1 MITDAIKSIVE
12 AEDASAAE
20 IKKAE
25 AKRSE
30 IISNAEI
37 QADSVRK
44 TGSENVRKFLSE
56 QNSQSLQQAN
66 DASSKEEAAICGNI
80 DAEIEQNQQNAQKAI
95 DFVVEKLI

>member
-37 QADSVRK
+37 QADSLRKMGSEKVRK
-44 TGSENVRKFLSE
+44 YLSE
-56 QNSQSLQQAN
+56 QNSQSMQQAH
-66 DASSKEEAAICGNI
+66 DAAAREEAEICGKI
-80 DAEIEQNQQNAQKAI
+80 DDEIKQNQQNAQKAT
-95 DFVVEKLI
+95 DFVVEKLN

>member
-37 QADSVRK
+37 HADSIRK
-44 TGSENVRKFLSE
+44 TGAENVRKFLSE

-66 DASSKEEAAICGNI
+66 DASAKEEAEICGNI
-80 DAEIEQNQQNAQKAI
+80 DAEIKQNLQNVQKAI